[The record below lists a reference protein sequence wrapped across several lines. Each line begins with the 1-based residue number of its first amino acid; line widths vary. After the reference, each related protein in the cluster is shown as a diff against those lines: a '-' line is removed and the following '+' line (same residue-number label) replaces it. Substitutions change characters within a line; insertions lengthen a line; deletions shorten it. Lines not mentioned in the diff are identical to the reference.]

1 MQSFEGS
8 TIIWPDVG
16 LDFLNLFTIFQHDEK
31 EKRGRLIQTSAQF
44 LERFAEKAELAGV
57 EKNDFEKAFAW
68 IPTEQ
73 LPIMPPA
80 FTDEFFRYLVFFVE
94 CRKSL
99 FTRFYNHRE
108 TNVIPEEETRLSDA
122 KKKRDAV
129 LKEQRQ
135 LEQAI
140 KESNEKSPGKRQQA
154 DVNKVRLSKFYNVL
168 INLGVKKVK
177 KPKTPSPMYV

>member
-1 MQSFEGS
+1 MILKKPLLGSQQSN
-8 TIIWPDVG
+8 
-16 LDFLNLFTIFQHDEK
+16 FLLCH
-31 EKRGRLIQTSAQF
+31 L
-44 LERFAEKAELAGV
+44 LL
-57 EKNDFEKAFAW
+57 
-68 IPTEQ
+68 PTN
-73 LPIMPPA
+73 
-80 FTDEFFRYLVFFVE
+80 FSGTWFFVE

-122 KKKRDAV
+122 KKKRDVV